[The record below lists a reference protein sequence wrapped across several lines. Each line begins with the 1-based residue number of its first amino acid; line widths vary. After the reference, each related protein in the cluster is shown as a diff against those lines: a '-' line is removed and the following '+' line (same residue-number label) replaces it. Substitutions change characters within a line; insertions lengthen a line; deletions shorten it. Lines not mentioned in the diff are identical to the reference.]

1 MQYTTGQIIYGSLY
15 WARTK
20 PECLMKIEMSSPG
33 YREAILQGPI
43 KDKVQCLVCERRCLL
58 VDGGKGWCRTRANYE
73 GKLYTLIYGVV
84 SSLSANPIEKKPLYH
99 FYPGSRALT
108 AGSWSCNFGCPWCQ
122 NWDISKKAPPAQSQI
137 ISPEDFIRDTLRL
150 GCQGT
155 SISFNEPT
163 LSLEWSQDVFELA
176 REKGLYNTFVTNG
189 YMTEVTLTLLAESGL
204 NAMNVDIKG
213 EAASIRKLCKG
224 IEVEHVWARC
234 QQALELGLHLEIT
247 TLVIP
252 DVNDS
257 DECLRDIADRIATQ
271 LRVEVPWHVS
281 GYFPAYHFTAPPT
294 PINTLERACD
304 IGRGAGLQYVYIG
317 NLPGH
322 PGDNTYCPNCGEAII
337 VRQGFLVLE
346 YHLLGGV
353 CKYCETTIPGVW
365 WSQKPEGGL
374 VSAPW

>member
-1 MQYTTGQIIYGSLY
+1 
-15 WARTK
+15 
-20 PECLMKIEMSSPG
+20 MKIEMSSPG
-33 YREAILQGPI
+33 DREAMLQVPI
-43 KDKVQCLVCERRCLL
+43 NGKVQCLVCERRCLL
-58 VDGGKGWCRTRANYE
+58 VEGGKGWCRTRTNYE
-73 GKLYTLIYGVV
+73 GKLYTLIYGAV

-122 NWDISKKAPPAQSQI
+122 NWDISKTAPPPHSQI
-137 ISPEDFIRDTLRL
+137 MSPEDFIRETLRQ

-163 LSLEWSQDVFELA
+163 LSLEWSLDVFGLA

-189 YMTEVTLTLLAESGL
+189 YMTEEALALLAEAGL

-213 EAASIRKLCKG
+213 EAPTIRKHCKG
-224 IEVEHVWARC
+224 IEVEQVWARC
-234 QQALELGLHLEIT
+234 QQALELDLHLEIT

-252 DVNDS
+252 SVNDG
-257 DECLRDIADRIATQ
+257 DECLSNIASRIATE
-271 LRVEVPWHVS
+271 LGVEVPWHVS

-294 PINTLERACD
+294 SINTLERACD

-317 NLPGH
+317 NMPGH
-322 PGDNTYCPNCGEAII
+322 PGDNTHCPNCGEAII
-337 VRQGFLVLE
+337 LRQGFSVLE

-365 WSQKPEGGL
+365 WSEKPEGGL
-374 VSAPW
+374 VSAPLGPPDQ